1 MLLLDTH
8 TYLWFISDNPLLP
21 QWVSEEIQTSENVF
35 VSIASFWEIAIKNA
49 KGLLDIQVPVSKM
62 MEDCALLNFTVLP
75 INGMHL
81 DKLKVLPYIHKD
93 PFDRIL
99 ICQAQAEDMKLVTA
113 QSMTAKPAAPG
124 TRSSTPVKPECS

>member
-113 QSMTAKPAAPG
+113 D
-124 TRSSTPVKPECS
+124 SSIVQYDVKTIQYSKA

>member
-99 ICQAQAEDMKLVTA
+99 ICQAQAEDMKPVTA
-113 QSMTAKPAAPG
+113 D
-124 TRSSTPVKPECS
+124 SSIVQYDVKTIQYSKA